1 MRIINVLNQSGPR
14 FMMMASG
21 AVDQQGVNANK
32 GRDKESCSEAARQKE
47 SRDCGGESRDFKHK
61 D

>member
-1 MRIINVLNQSGPR
+1 
-14 FMMMASG
+14 MMMASG

-32 GRDKESCSEAARQKE
+32 GGDKESCSEAARQKE

>member
-1 MRIINVLNQSGPR
+1 
-14 FMMMASG
+14 MMMASG

-47 SRDCGGESRDFKHK
+47 GQDCGGESRDFKHK